1 MALIASDQASGLKPQ
16 ATFVDRAAFGLTFTL
31 KPTANVLVSDI
42 VELGEL
48 PPGLTPVSVS
58 FGTSTGVTVAGTIGF
73 LNAGKT
79 AVAAS
84 LGALS
89 GTAELGTAT
98 AALQAFE
105 AGLASRVLGI
115 TGQAITAGKRIIVHV
130 NCATEQ

>member
-1 MALIASDQASGLKPQ
+1 MALVQSDQATGLKPQ
-16 ATFVDRAAFGLTFTL
+16 ATFVDRASFDLVFTM
-31 KPTANVLVSDI
+31 KPTAAVLVGDI

-58 FGTSTGVTVAGTIGF
+58 FGTSTGVTVAGTVGY

-79 AVAAS
+79 AIGAS

-89 GTAELGTAT
+89 GTAALGTAT

-105 AGLASRVLGI
+105 AGLPSRVLGI
-115 TGQAITAGKRIIVHV
+115 TGQAIAAGKRVIVHV
-130 NCATEQ
+130 TCATEQ